1 MDTATTKVWVSVA
14 HVPGST
20 EGAIT
25 PHGDVMPAETEDVLL
40 NILVSRPHSGQDA
53 ATATERGERNVRGQE
68 RQLKHTLLINP
79 PRASRQRPSLKSQN
93 KNYPVKHAR
102 TGARATD
109 SCERLKGK
117 SRESGCC
124 RLQTKSRA
132 NQMLLLQ
139 INHS

>member
-40 NILVSRPHSGQDA
+40 NILVSCPHSGQDA
-53 ATATERGERNVRGQE
+53 ERGEHNVRGQE

-79 PRASRQRPSLKSQN
+79 PPQGFTPTTFAQ
-93 KNYPVKHAR
+93 V
-102 TGARATD
+102 AT
-109 SCERLKGK
+109 
-117 SRESGCC
+117 
-124 RLQTKSRA
+124 
-132 NQMLLLQ
+132 
-139 INHS
+139 